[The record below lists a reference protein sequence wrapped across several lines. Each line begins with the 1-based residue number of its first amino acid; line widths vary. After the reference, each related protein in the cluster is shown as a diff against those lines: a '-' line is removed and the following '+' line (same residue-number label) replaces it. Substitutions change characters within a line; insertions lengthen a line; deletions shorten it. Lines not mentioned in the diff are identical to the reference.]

1 MLQLKISIAIS
12 ISSAFHSC
20 ADYSSLGKGKLS
32 STTMASAKKRT
43 ATKKSTGKGKAN
55 TVFPSGRIG
64 SLLRK
69 GRFSK
74 RVSKSAGSYAAG
86 VISYLARELLE
97 VVAKGSKKNAR
108 ISPRALTL
116 AVRADDELG
125 SLLKDVTISRGG
137 VPASAN
143 AALEKKKKAKK
154 SGKKSAKKAGKKASK
169 K

>member
-1 MLQLKISIAIS
+1 
-12 ISSAFHSC
+12 
-20 ADYSSLGKGKLS
+20 
-32 STTMASAKKRT
+32 MASAKKRT
-43 ATKKSTGKGKAN
+43 ATKKSTGKGKAS

-74 RVSKSAGSYAAG
+74 RVSKSAGFYAAG

-154 SGKKSAKKAGKKASK
+154 GKKSSGKKSSAKKAGKKTSK

>member
-1 MLQLKISIAIS
+1 MV
-12 ISSAFHSC
+12 
-20 ADYSSLGKGKLS
+20 
-32 STTMASAKKRT
+32 SAKKRT
-43 ATKKSTGKGKAN
+43 ATKKASTGKGKAS

-74 RVSKSAGSYAAG
+74 RVSKSAGFYAAG
-86 VISYLARELLE
+86 VISYLAQELLE
-97 VVAKGSKKNAR
+97 VVAKGAKGKAQR

-154 SGKKSAKKAGKKASK
+154 TTKKAAKKTSSKKAAKKTSK

>member
-1 MLQLKISIAIS
+1 
-12 ISSAFHSC
+12 
-20 ADYSSLGKGKLS
+20 
-32 STTMASAKKRT
+32 MASAKKRT

-137 VPASAN
+137 VPTGVNSS
-143 AALEKKKKAKK
+143 LEKKKKVSKK
-154 SGKKSAKKAGKKASK
+154 GGKKSKATKKGKKVSK